1 MSGGGARLFA
11 QILPWLAALVGLVCL
26 GALAVYLL
34 RRILG
39 RSETTPDEGFTL
51 QQLRDLRAAG
61 ALSDQEFERAKA
73 TIIGRLSQTLD
84 ARGESEPGQSDPG
97 STDSAR
103 GGPNL

>member
-61 ALSDQEFERAKA
+61 TLSDQEFERAKA
-73 TIIGRLSQTLD
+73 AIIGRLSQTLD
-84 ARGESEPGQSDPG
+84 AQGESEPGQSDPG

-103 GGPNL
+103 GGQDL